1 MKIVYSAENSFIVNN
16 VKNLLETKDIE
27 VMIKN
32 EYAQGAVGEISPFDS
47 WPELWVVND
56 SDFDSAMAI
65 VKSSQQSNDSAE
77 WSCKSCSEKNASSFE
92 ICWNCQ
98 TEKT

>member
-77 WSCKSCSEKNASSFE
+77 WSCKNCSETNASSFE